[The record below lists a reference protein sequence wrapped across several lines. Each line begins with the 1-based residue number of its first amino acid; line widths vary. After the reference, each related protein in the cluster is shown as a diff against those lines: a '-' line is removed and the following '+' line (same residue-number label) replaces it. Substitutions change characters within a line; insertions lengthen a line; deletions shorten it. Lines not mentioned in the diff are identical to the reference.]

1 MVPPCGHMIK
11 PLHIQDN
18 IVAVGFR
25 GFGIGEEEL
34 DPPSKVVF
42 IINYNDDS
50 AGE

>member
-1 MVPPCGHMIK
+1 MTK

-18 IVAVGFR
+18 IVTLGFR
-25 GFGIGEEEL
+25 GFGISEEEL

-50 AGE
+50 EGEWH